1 MEKSGMHR
9 LGNVLAAFVIVLSGC
24 ANDRYAAPD
33 SFCWKQGQRFLW
45 DGAEVVGQSGIKIN
59 LVHQRAY
66 FYKAINSSVFPWC
79 RQVAKVTTRLPA
91 NSVLRRRTLTTP
103 RIFMAITSTKW
114 ARRDAQH

>member
-1 MEKSGMHR
+1 MHR

-24 ANDRYAAPD
+24 ANDRYASTGTPHLTPFAGSRD
-33 SFCWKQGQRFLW
+33 NVSYW
-45 DGAEVVGQSGIKIN
+45 DGAEVVGQSSIKID

-66 FYKAINSSVFPWC
+66 FYKGDQLSVFPWC

-103 RIFMAITSTKW
+103 RIFMAITST
-114 ARRDAQH
+114 